1 MEKHHLSPT
10 LMVPPAKV
18 GVSLPDAKN
27 NFTGSEHSLP
37 GHESPSEHSLGALGR
52 LASAFRQYLNHR
64 DTELL
69 RAFSAAQSYY
79 SANQDEV
86 TRDLHAD
93 LKSF

>member
-52 LASAFRQYLNHR
+52 SASALRQYHLYR
-64 DTELL
+64 DTDLL
-69 RAFSAAQSYY
+69 RAFSAAKSYY
-79 SANQDEV
+79 SAHQDEI
-86 TRDLHAD
+86 TRDLYAH